1 MFIFLLVH
9 VDKGKIKTNKFTGN
23 EDQIRLMSVL
33 NKSQNARYRYFVAT
47 ELIPKH
53 LFPSNWVG
61 KR

>member
-9 VDKGKIKTNKFTGN
+9 VDKGKIKTNKVTGN

-33 NKSQNARYRYFVAT
+33 NKSQNVRYRYFVAT
-47 ELIPKH
+47 ELIPIH